1 MNAKLHLTESISI
14 CDTLFFISHKT
25 KSIQL
30 GACFPAKA
38 SVASM
43 ASLRRFSIAR
53 ELAPAAYRPETCLRD
68 SAVFSR
74 ELSDGGRGGWH
85 A

>member
-1 MNAKLHLTESISI
+1 MNSRVRSPGLILRGA
-14 CDTLFFISHKT
+14 KT
-25 KSIQL
+25 KESCI
-30 GACFPAKA
+30 FVFK
-38 SVASM
+38 S
-43 ASLRRFSIAR
+43 RFSIAR